1 MAQKHYTVSELYG
14 QIAKIKEF
22 FPEAISHVKCGK
34 AEIIVHLKPTINS
47 EDYTVKFE
55 AKQGIKKVKVFV
67 VHPRIEQMEN
77 GKRVPH
83 LYADGSL
90 CLYMGYPQ
98 YHEWDYKIPWTETLI
113 PWTSLWLFYYEIW
126 RETGN
131 WLGGGIHGKKN
142 IPPM

>member
-67 VHPRIEQMEN
+67 EEATANEQKKFKVPRIPGDIMI
-77 GKRVPH
+77 
-83 LYADGSL
+83 
-90 CLYMGYPQ
+90 YPMIILLSI
-98 YHEWDYKIPWTETLI
+98 K
-113 PWTSLWLFYYEIW
+113 
-126 RETGN
+126 
-131 WLGGGIHGKKN
+131 
-142 IPPM
+142 